1 MPHHNQASGYPE
13 QKEYGWPVGSRV
25 WYNDDYGWQTVDSF
39 ANLKNNAVGTK
50 LFDGLN
56 SIVSPVKDFIGEVA
70 KQPVV
75 QQIVETVAPTIGFI
89 GGGIRYSPG
98 PIKTFADNLE
108 GTKELLDD
116 KLNTSGVDTRVG
128 DVGVALVEEAL
139 GAGVG
144 RGLSTVTRAADYLG
158 TANRLVPV
166 SAGGGLRLSRGVT
179 DNSLTPTVMKAVTI
193 DNPQVA
199 SVTGRNLG
207 DEIIANDADLGRH
220 LTKRRQ
226 RIQEL
231 ENKVDQN
238 REIALISDDP
248 KEVKS
253 AKAKVKKTPALIY
266 SERSNVKPFTEA
278 DPQLYGSPKGR
289 AQGRAIWD
297 VERARKGETITEA
310 VHAHHL
316 VTKGGTAAAFKKM
329 EEFVA
334 QGKAHMDDVVTMF
347 EYAEMKGVKPGDA
360 RSNNAWIQDTPHNQL
375 HQEVLI
381 PAGDEFK
388 QAQWDK
394 ILKEQDTPA
403 KLMDWWVDQVDNN
416 YVPNKAT
423 GQIWQDLDDLI
434 NRVKA
439 SK

>member
-1 MPHHNQASGYPE
+1 MNYEKLLEGKKALITAGADGIGYAIAKRFEKAGAKVFVCDINEDAVNRANSVDDNIKAMVCDLRQTQLIASMVEAGFDYL
-13 QKEYGWPVGSRV
+13 KELDIIV
-25 WYNDDYGWQTVDSF
+25 
-39 ANLKNNAVGTK
+39 NNAG
-50 LFDGLN
+50 
-56 SIVSPVKDFIGEVA
+56 IAGE
-70 KQPVV
+70 
-75 QQIVETVAPTIGFI
+75 T
-89 GGGIRYSPG
+89 
-98 PIKTFADNLE
+98 
-108 GTKELLDD
+108 
-116 KLNTSGVDTRVG
+116 
-128 DVGVALVEEAL
+128 
-139 GAGVG
+139 AGVG
-144 RGLSTVTRAADYLG
+144 ELTLGGWQECLQVNMTSHFETMRIAVPRMNNEGSILSVSSVAGRVGFAYRLPYAATKWAVIGMVKSLAIELGPRGIRANALLPG
-158 TANRLVPV
+158 IVEGER
-166 SAGGGLRLSRGVT
+166 
-179 DNSLTPTVMKAVTI
+179 
-193 DNPQVA
+193 
-199 SVTGRNLG
+199 
-207 DEIIANDADLGRH
+207 
-220 LTKRRQ
+220 
-226 RIQEL
+226 
-231 ENKVDQN
+231 QN
-238 REIALISDDP
+238 RVIE
-248 KEVKS
+248 

-347 EYAEMKGVKPGDA
+347 EYAEMKGVKPGDV

-388 QAQWDK
+388 QAQWEK

-439 SK
+439 SN

>member
-1 MPHHNQASGYPE
+1 MPDHNQTSSYTEERENGWPRNTRVYHE
-13 QKEYGWPVGSRV
+13 QKGWVEEQKF
-25 WYNDDYGWQTVDSF
+25 NE
-39 ANLKNNAVGTK
+39 LENNAFGTK
-50 LFDGLN
+50 QWDALN
-56 SIVSPVKDFIGEVA
+56 SAVQPVKDFIGDVA
-70 KQPVV
+70 QQPIVK
-75 QQIVETVAPTIGFI
+75 QIVETISPTITKAYGA
-89 GGGIRYSPG
+89 IRYSPG
-98 PIKTFADNLE
+98 PIKTFADNVE
-108 GTKELLDD
+108 GSKEVLDE
-116 KLNTSGVDTRVG
+116 KLNTAGVDTRWG
-128 DVGVALVEEAL
+128 DAGVALFEEFVS
-139 GAGVG
+139 AGVG
-144 RGLSTVTRAADYLG
+144 KGLSTAVKAADYLS
-158 TANRLVPV
+158 TANRFVPV
-166 SAGGGLRLSRGVT
+166 SAGGGLHLGRQVLNN
-179 DNSLTPTVMKAVTI
+179 DLTPTVMKAVTI

-199 SVTGRNLG
+199 SVTGRKLG
-207 DEIIANDADLGRH
+207 DEIIANDPELGRH
-220 LTKRRQ
+220 LTKRGQ

-231 ENKVDQN
+231 ENKVEQN
-238 REIALISDDP
+238 REIALVSNNP

-253 AKAKVKKTPALIY
+253 ARAKVKKTPALIY

-289 AQGRAIWD
+289 AQGRAVWD
-297 VERARKGETITEA
+297 VERARKGQKITEA

-334 QGKAHMDDVVTMF
+334 QGKAHMDDVITMF
-347 EYAEMKGVKPGDA
+347 EYAEKRGVKPGDA

-388 QAQWDK
+388 QKQWED
-394 ILKEQDTPA
+394 ILKAQDTPE

-434 NRVKA
+434 NDVR
-439 SK
+439 SLN

>member
-1 MPHHNQASGYPE
+1 MPSHNQASGHHE
-13 QKEYGWPVGSRV
+13 KRKHGWPVGSRV
-25 WYNDDYGWQTVDSF
+25 WYNDDWGWQTVDSF
-39 ANLKNNAVGTK
+39 AKLKNNAIGTK
-50 LFDGLN
+50 EWDALN
-56 SIVSPVKDFIGEVA
+56 NFAKPVKDFFSEVT
-70 KQPVV
+70 KQPIV
-75 QQIVETVAPTIGFI
+75 QQIVETVAPPITAAYGA
-89 GGGIRYSPG
+89 IRYTPG

-116 KLNTSGVDTRVG
+116 TLNTAGVDTRFG
-128 DVGVALVEEAL
+128 DVGVALVEEAV

-144 RGLSTVTRAADYLG
+144 RGLSTAVKAADYLS

-166 SAGGGLRLSRGVT
+166 KAGGGLRLSKEVANNT
-179 DNSLTPTVMKAVTI
+179 LTPTVMKSVTI
-193 DNPQVA
+193 DNPKVA
-199 SVTGRNLG
+199 SVTGRKLG
-207 DEIIANDADLGRH
+207 DEIIANDLELGEH
-220 LTKRRQ
+220 LTKRNK

-231 ENKVDQN
+231 ENKIDRN

-248 KEVKS
+248 VEIKA
-253 AKAKVKKTPALIY
+253 AKAKVKKTPPLLY
-266 SERSNVKPFTEA
+266 SERSNVKPFTDA
-278 DPQLYGSPKGR
+278 DPQLYGSTKGR
-289 AQGRAIWD
+289 AQSRAQWD
-297 VERARKGETITEA
+297 VERARKGQKITEA

-347 EYAEMKGVKPGDA
+347 EYAEKRGVKPGDA

-388 QAQWDK
+388 QAQWEK

-434 NRVKA
+434 NQVKA
-439 SK
+439 SE

>member
-1 MPHHNQASGYPE
+1 MPNHNQASSYTE
-13 QKEYGWPVGSRV
+13 YREYGWPRNSRV
-25 WYNDDYGWQTVDSF
+25 YHGQHGWVKEDKFIDLENNAFGTKTFDSLNNAAKPVKQALNEALNLPGIKQAVQTVGP
-39 ANLKNNAVGTK
+39 ALQVVGDV
-50 LFDGLN
+50 LRY
-56 SIVSPVKDFIGEVA
+56 VP
-70 KQPVV
+70 
-75 QQIVETVAPTIGFI
+75 
-89 GGGIRYSPG
+89 GI
-98 PIKTFADNLE
+98 KEFADNLE
-108 GTKELLDD
+108 GTKELVED
-116 KLNTSGVDTRVG
+116 KLKASGIDPRVG
-128 DVGVALVEEAL
+128 DTGFAVAEEVLTA
-139 GAGVG
+139 
-144 RGLSTVTRAADYLG
+144 GLSK
-158 TANRLVPV
+158 
-166 SAGGGLRLSRGVT
+166 GLS
-179 DNSLTPTVMKAVTI
+179 SLTKSISTFIPPKFQLAVANNGSLGLAQQTPGLNPTQVMKAVTI
-193 DNPQVA
+193 DNPKVA
-199 SVTGRNLG
+199 SVTGRKLG
-207 DEIIANDADLGRH
+207 DNIVANDAELGKH
-220 LTKRRQ
+220 LTKRRK

-231 ENKVDQN
+231 ENKVEQN

-334 QGKAHMDDVVTMF
+334 QGKAHIDDVVTMF

-388 QAQWDK
+388 QAQWEK
-394 ILKEQDTPA
+394 ILKKQDTPA

-439 SK
+439 SN

>member
-1 MPHHNQASGYPE
+1 MPHHNQQSGYAE
-13 QKEYGWPVGSRV
+13 KREYGWPVGSRV
-25 WYNDDYGWQTVDSF
+25 WYNDNYGWQTVDSF
-39 ANLKNNAVGTK
+39 AKLKNNAFGVK
-50 LFDGLN
+50 EWDALN
-56 SIVSPVKDFIGEVA
+56 NAVQPVKDFIGDVA
-70 KQPVV
+70 QQPFV
-75 QQIVETVAPTIGFI
+75 QQVVETVAPAITKTFGA
-89 GGGIRYSPG
+89 IRYSPG
-98 PIKTFADNLE
+98 PIKTFADNVE
-108 GTKELLDD
+108 GSKEILDD
-116 KLNTSGVDTRVG
+116 KLNTAGIDTRFG
-128 DVGVALVEEAL
+128 DALVAFGEETV
-139 GAGVG
+139 GAGIG
-144 RGLSTVTRAADYLG
+144 KALSATVKVADYLS

-166 SAGGGLRLSRGVT
+166 NAGGGMHLGRQVGSN
-179 DNSLTPTVMKAVTI
+179 DLTPTVMKAVTI

-199 SVTGRNLG
+199 SVTGRKLG

-231 ENKVDQN
+231 ENKVEQN

-297 VERARKGETITEA
+297 VERAKKGETITEA

-316 VTKGGTAAAFKKM
+316 VTKGGTAAALKKM

-347 EYAEMKGVKPGDA
+347 EYAERKGVKPGDA

-388 QAQWDK
+388 QAQWEK